1 MNDKREIFSSVLPFF
16 SKLKEGEKIA
26 LEQVSTFTKKEAGVI
41 LHAGKEDCSG
51 LFVLKKG
58 RIRGYMVTED
68 GKEITLFRLIDNEIC
83 IFSAS
88 CMMKNIRF
96 DVWLLSETPVEYL
109 LVPTYYFDK
118 LSNENIYVSKYTN
131 EILNKRMSDV
141 MWVLEQMVFM
151 SFDKRLANFLL
162 EEYQL
167 NKKDKLKITHEQIAN
182 HIGSAREVVSR
193 MLKYFEG
200 EGYVKLGR
208 GSIHLVNI
216 KGLEKI

>member
-1 MNDKREIFSSVLPFF
+1 
-16 SKLKEGEKIA
+16 
-26 LEQVSTFTKKEAGVI
+26 
-41 LHAGKEDCSG
+41 
-51 LFVLKKG
+51 
-58 RIRGYMVTED
+58 
-68 GKEITLFRLIDNEIC
+68 
-83 IFSAS
+83 
-88 CMMKNIRF
+88 
-96 DVWLLSETPVEYL
+96 
-109 LVPTYYFDK
+109 
-118 LSNENIYVSKYTN
+118 
-131 EILNKRMSDV
+131 
-141 MWVLEQMVFM
+141 M